1 MMCLQKTFILTLY
14 LETRQRAQP
23 GARMVEKRVLLLLM
37 TKEDP
42 RIREG
47 DLISKVMLDIYQKLE
62 TALEADDWK
71 YASKLL
77 GDLVMM
83 RGAKHPDQL
92 FDEEINTWFP
102 FLKDMVKL
110 PGYLYK
116 THDEY
121 LRG

>member
-1 MMCLQKTFILTLY
+1 
-14 LETRQRAQP
+14 
-23 GARMVEKRVLLLLM
+23 
-37 TKEDP
+37 
-42 RIREG
+42 
-47 DLISKVMLDIYQKLE
+47 MLDIYGKLE
-62 TALEADDWK
+62 TALDAEDWR

-83 RGAKHPDQL
+83 RGAKDPQSL

-116 THDEY
+116 AHTEY
-121 LRG
+121 MSG